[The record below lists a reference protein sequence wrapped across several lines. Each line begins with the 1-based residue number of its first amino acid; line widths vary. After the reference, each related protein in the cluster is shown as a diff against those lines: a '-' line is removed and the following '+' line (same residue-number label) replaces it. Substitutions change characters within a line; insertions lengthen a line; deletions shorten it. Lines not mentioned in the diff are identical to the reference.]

1 MNIWIQNWRTSI
13 IDSLT
18 GAGIGADEVESE
30 ADFILSHIL
39 GISRG
44 QLYFYDPSKQIGSGY
59 NQKSGDLDKK
69 INEIIRRRCQ
79 REPLQHILGCWEFYG
94 YDIEVN
100 RDVLVPRPETEGLVE
115 IVSDWI
121 SRQEKTTAG
130 QINLLGLDWG
140 TGSGCISLA
149 LAHKHP
155 SVQIMA
161 VDISEK
167 ALQTAAGN
175 IRRHGL
181 DSRIQLIHNDGLSS
195 LDFEKV
201 PDFIVSNPPYIPEVE
216 IIKLAPEVREFDPHM
231 ALCGGYDG
239 LDPYRQIAL
248 ELGELSDLPQL
259 VAFEIGWDQG
269 QALEEIFR
277 SYGEYYDMLVR
288 QDLYGRDRYWVM
300 QRK

>member
-1 MNIWIQNWRTSI
+1 MN
-13 IDSLT
+13 SLK

-44 QLYFYDPSKQIGSGY
+44 QLYFYDPSRRHGSDI
-59 NQKSGDLDKK
+59 NTDELDER
-69 INEIIRRRCQ
+69 ISEIVRRRCR
-79 REPLQHILGCWEFYG
+79 REPLQHILGYWEFYG
-94 YDIEVN
+94 LEVEVN

-115 IVSDWI
+115 IVSHWI
-121 SRQEKTTAG
+121 SRQEMTPVG
-130 QINLLGLDWG
+130 DSGLLGVDWG

-155 SVQIMA
+155 SLRIMA
-161 VDISEK
+161 VDISGK
-167 ALQTAAGN
+167 ALETAAGN

-181 DSRIQLIHNDGLSS
+181 DSRIRLIHSDGLTS
-195 LDFEKV
+195 LAFDKS
-201 PDFIVSNPPYIPEVE
+201 PDFIVSNPPYIPESE
-216 IIKLAPEVREFDPHM
+216 IIKLAPEVREFDPFM
-231 ALCGGYDG
+231 ALCGGNDG
-239 LDPYRQIAL
+239 LDPYRQIAS
-248 ELGELSDLPQL
+248 ELGQLPDLPRL

-269 QALEEIFR
+269 QAMKGIFM
-277 SYGEYYDMLVR
+277 SYGEYYDMQVR